1 MLKKDGYY
9 YLFLAEGGTG
19 KGHCITV
26 ARADHID
33 GPYEPSPYNP
43 ILHQWKKD
51 ALIQCCGHG
60 KPVQLPDG
68 RWYIVYLCLRVLNG
82 EYGILGRETA
92 MDPLTWTPDG
102 WPIINGGR
110 GPSDQQKMPWKYD
123 KKAVSR
129 DVRPCGGYPF
139 WKKQLWMSPRP
150 FAEGKVYEAVAE
162 NGENSLEIQ
171 GNGYDLNQVACRGA
185 LLKRQDKFQG
195 TAQCCFVIP
204 ELDEEEDTGMTCYYD
219 ENSYIKIGVKRE
231 KEEYRIFLSEYVGD
245 EYRSNV
251 LTEQVIPGE
260 IIWIK
265 VEYRKLQR
273 SFFWRNA
280 EDSQWHEI
288 GKLQDTCYLSSEGLK
303 KGKRFTGAVLGV
315 YVHGN
320 IKVKFFNWE
329 EK

>member
-1 MLKKDGYY
+1 M
-9 YLFLAEGGTG
+9 
-19 KGHCITV
+19 
-26 ARADHID
+26 
-33 GPYEPSPYNP
+33 
-43 ILHQWKKD
+43 
-51 ALIQCCGHG
+51 
-60 KPVQLPDG
+60 QLPDG

-195 TAQCCFVIP
+195 TTQCCFVIP

-231 KEEYRIFLSEYVGD
+231 KEEYRIFLSEYVDD

>member
-1 MLKKDGYY
+1 
-9 YLFLAEGGTG
+9 
-19 KGHCITV
+19 
-26 ARADHID
+26 
-33 GPYEPSPYNP
+33 
-43 ILHQWKKD
+43 
-51 ALIQCCGHG
+51 
-60 KPVQLPDG
+60 
-68 RWYIVYLCLRVLNG
+68 
-82 EYGILGRETA
+82 
-92 MDPLTWTPDG
+92 
-102 WPIINGGR
+102 
-110 GPSDQQKMPWKYD
+110 
-123 KKAVSR
+123 
-129 DVRPCGGYPF
+129 
-139 WKKQLWMSPRP
+139 MSPRP

-251 LTEQVIPGE
+251 LTEQVMPGE

-288 GKLQDTCYLSSEGLK
+288 DVYKRQVLS
-303 KGKRFTGAVLGV
+303 
-315 YVHGN
+315 
-320 IKVKFFNWE
+320 
-329 EK
+329 